1 APRGHRHQPP
11 RSDASAAAGGGR
23 GAAAL
28 HGDPPL
34 PGREHARGELQVSQQ
49 RGTAL
54 AEFALAWPI
63 LLLAVLGAVQ
73 LSIWS
78 GEAFA
83 ARSAAVSGAR
93 AGAVAGGSAAV
104 AQEVAIAALR
114 PSLAGAAVT
123 AWCPGGQ
130 TPPPSG
136 AWVCGTDL
144 GGSVGVRGGGS
155 VPAL

>member
-1 APRGHRHQPP
+1 M
-11 RSDASAAAGGGR
+11 
-23 GAAAL
+23 
-28 HGDPPL
+28 
-34 PGREHARGELQVSQQ
+34 SQQ

-123 AWCPGGQ
+123 SWCPGRQ
-130 TPPPSG
+130 TSPPPG
-136 AWVCGTDL
+136 A
-144 GGSVGVRGGGS
+144 
-155 VPAL
+155 